1 MKIIDMVKEEKA
13 IDYLNAQAITEK
25 SKQMNMNVINK
36 CDKAEFI
43 EIITEVLQNNFYYIS
58 QKFYIYRF
66 LDMYYNNVSQFILN
80 KFNNMAKDI
89 ILEPKYEQ
97 NFEIVYKEKI
107 NNLRERIVEF
117 CEVEG
122 WA

>member
-1 MKIIDMVKEEKA
+1 MVKEEKA

-117 CEVEG
+117 CEAEG